1 MARPVTSKVKK
12 FSLAE
17 SEVIE
22 ENERILSQ
30 KTEQHTPAAKVETAP
45 HDVAQPNT
53 EPQQSDVVQPQT
65 TTQTATSKPQS
76 VVTDPETTPQQ
87 PAPTKQTSSTPA
99 PQSVVTAPETTPQQ
113 PAPTEQTSAAPAGSP
128 ATDGLEELAAMR
140 KPKGKKTENGITVY
154 VPMEYYERIALMKM
168 RTGIP
173 IRDLA
178 LQAVIEFIDRN
189 MA

>member
-1 MARPVTSKVKK
+1 MARPVTTKVKK

-17 SEVIE
+17 SEVVE
-22 ENERILSQ
+22 ENERILSQKTEQ

-45 HDVAQPNT
+45 HDVAQPDT

-65 TTQTATSKPQS
+65 TTQT
-76 VVTDPETTPQQ
+76 TT
-87 PAPTKQTSSTPA
+87 STPR
-99 PQSVVTAPETTPQQ
+99 SVVTAPETTPQQ